1 MLKEEPLNAYLAEII
16 RESHTDEADPEV
28 SLSGGRMDIRCRV
41 GNHVVGIEAKLGN
54 RPAHQRSA
62 IADANRRLVNHHC
75 DIAIAL
81 LYPSGEFRTADDLRN
96 GEVRVNVRSRPFAY
110 DDPTELRLQADKARW
125 DIVPVRALSDY
136 LDNAPSESGS
146 PETLASMADVAIET
160 AFDAFTPMERASILH
175 KLNLSDRND
184 PDKALKGALTD
195 LMIAVMFHSKLDVI
209 RHTIEEP
216 SPSWNPPPVI
226 DCIDSKNI
234 QESLRSAHQQ
244 WIEVDYKQILEWSCR
259 ILAALP
265 STTSTRSA
273 LSRITLT
280 ARDIE
285 QSSGG
290 EHHDLFGITFC
301 QSVESAKNDGSMYT
315 TIPAATLLTRL
326 ALRELDGYVDW
337 SDFDQVTGL
346 RIVDFACGT
355 GTLLIA
361 AANYILGRERT
372 GQHEDVAR
380 ALLEHVLYGFDIN
393 DRAVFQSATGLG
405 MISPS
410 VAFRNM
416 HLRSLMLG
424 INPETGSACVGS
436 LDLLKGMDQ
445 GTFNPP
451 VATDVDSTRLPIQVD
466 KFDVAIMNPPFT
478 VQDKRHQQ
486 FSKEVKDALK
496 HREQQLSQGT
506 AIHRSNNSHA
516 FAVLADKHLDE
527 VTGLFAFVLPSATVN
542 APSAQ
547 KLRVWLSERFHI
559 KYLIVSYDPSRIFFS
574 GNTNIGEMLVVATR
588 KHKDETRPTRAVKL
602 IDNPAT
608 ASSAVAVAQYIA
620 DGTADLY
627 DSALLDEIP
636 YEKVVAGDWRA
647 LQFADPSLY
656 EAATEVTADWGCT
669 LGDQFEIK
677 DIGAPVSIHGERL
690 DEEEPGSTAV
700 LWRHDADYCNKL
712 MVEPDSW
719 VRAKRGHQVELRR
732 HVGRLHRLKLP
743 ERLSLTSSCATA
755 VLTST
760 PSLGMA
766 WQNAVPTQLGHHED
780 ADAEKVSVMILNSTL
795 GKLSTLLV
803 RNNKKP
809 VYPHF
814 SITAQR
820 DIGMPSIA
828 DMTPEQV
835 QTLVDVF
842 DEVAEIE
849 RKPFPEAHTCEVQIR
864 IDEVVCDV
872 LGFDAARCEDLRNRL
887 AREPMISNKPYR
899 RRARRVNGEPRQPDL
914 VG

>member
-1 MLKEEPLNAYLAEII
+1 MRRSSEIGRRT
-16 RESHTDEADPEV
+16 RE
-28 SLSGGRMDIRCRV
+28 
-41 GNHVVGIEAKLGN
+41 
-54 RPAHQRSA
+54 SA

-136 LDNAPSESGS
+136 LDNAPFESGS

-160 AFDAFTPMERASILH
+160 AFNAFTPMERASILH

-216 SPSWNPPPVI
+216 SPSWDPPPVI

-361 AANYILGRERT
+361 AANYILSRERT
-372 GQHEDVAR
+372 GRHADVAR

-436 LDLLKGMDQ
+436 LDLLEGMDQ

-466 KFDVAIMNPPFT
+466 SFDVAIMNPPFT

-486 FSKEVKDALK
+486 FSTEVKNALK

-506 AIHRSNNSHA
+506 AIHRSGNSGA
-516 FAVLADKHLDE
+516 FVVLADKHLDE
-527 VTGLFAFVLPSATVN
+527 EAGVLGFVLPSATVN

-547 KLRVWLSERFHI
+547 KLRVWLAERFDI

-588 KHKDETRPTRAVKL
+588 KRQDETRSTRAVKL
-602 IDNPAT
+602 IDNPST
-608 ASSAVAVAQYIA
+608 ASSAVAVAGYIT
-620 DGTADLY
+620 DGTADFY
-627 DSALLDEIP
+627 DSALMDEIP
-636 YEKVVAGDWRA
+636 YEKMAQGDWRA
-647 LQFADPSLY
+647 LQFADSSLY
-656 EAATEVTADWGCT
+656 HAATEVTADWGCT

-677 DIGAPVSIHGERL
+677 DIGAPVSIHGDRL
-690 DEEEPGSTAV
+690 DDAEPGSTPV
-700 LWRHDADYCNKL
+700 LWRHDADHCNKFL
-712 MVEPDSW
+712 VEPDAW
-719 VRAKRGHQVELRR
+719 VKPKPGHERDMRR
-732 HVGRLHRLKLP
+732 HMDRLHRLKLP
-743 ERLSLTSSCATA
+743 ERVRLTSSCATA
-755 VLTST
+755 LLTT
-760 PSLGMA
+760 EPALGMA
-766 WQNAVPTQLGHHED
+766 WQNAFPKEIGGVHGD
-780 ADAEKVSVMILNSTL
+780 SDVEKVAAVILNSTL
-795 GKLSTLLV
+795 GKLAVLLV
-803 RNNKKP
+803 RSNKIP
-809 VYPHF
+809 SYPHF

-820 DIGMPSIA
+820 DIGVPSIA
-828 DMTPEQV
+828 DMMPGEV
-835 QTLVDVF
+835 ETLVGVF

-899 RRARRVNGEPRQPDL
+899 RRARRVNGKPRQPDL